1 LWEEEGMKFRRS
13 GRAVPIG
20 LLVGLLAM
28 SADAA
33 DILTL
38 HATSGQFLL
47 AGFYPAYVVFL
58 KGLDPAATKTEWVDK
73 PYKAVL
79 DIREGP
85 EKGQSVAVEL
95 VPTTAA
101 SPNPQWCSTEGGEKF
116 TGGGLTCVPGSA
128 AKDQLR
134 FRVRALYADGLPTA
148 FSGRKV
154 AEYPNLPGRR
164 ENEVLGSFDM
174 HILVQ
179 E

>member
-1 LWEEEGMKFRRS
+1 MTFRRS
-13 GRAVPIG
+13 GPAVPIG
-20 LLVGLLAM
+20 LLIGLLAM

-58 KGLDPAATKTEWVDK
+58 KGLDPDTTKTEWVDK

-79 DIREGP
+79 DIKEGP

-95 VPTTAA
+95 IPTTAA

-134 FRVRALYADGLPTA
+134 FRVRALYADGLPAA

-164 ENEVLGSFDM
+164 ENEVLGPFDM
-174 HILVQ
+174 HILMQ

>member
-1 LWEEEGMKFRRS
+1 
-13 GRAVPIG
+13 VTIG
-20 LLVGLLAM
+20 LLAGLLAM
-28 SADAA
+28 SAAAA
-33 DILTL
+33 DILSL
-38 HATSGQFLL
+38 QATSGRLLL
-47 AGFYPAYVVFL
+47 AGFYPAYIVFL
-58 KGLDPAATKTEWVDK
+58 KGLDPATIKTEWVDM

-79 DIREGP
+79 DIKEGP
-85 EKGQSVAVEL
+85 EKGLSVAVEL

-134 FRVRALYADGLPTA
+134 FRVRALYANGLPAA

-164 ENEVLGSFDM
+164 ENEVLGPFEL
-174 HILVQ
+174 HILMK

>member
-1 LWEEEGMKFRRS
+1 MKFRRS
-13 GRAVPIG
+13 RWGVPIG

-28 SADAA
+28 CADAA
-33 DILTL
+33 DVLTL

-58 KGLDPAATKTEWVDK
+58 KGLDPTTTKTEWVDK

-79 DIREGP
+79 DIKEGP

-134 FRVRALYADGLPTA
+134 FRVRALYADGLPAA
-148 FSGRKV
+148 FSGRRV
-154 AEYPNLPGRR
+154 AEYPNRPGRR
-164 ENEVLGSFDM
+164 ENEVLGPFDM
-174 HILVQ
+174 QILVQ
-179 E
+179 Q

>member
-1 LWEEEGMKFRRS
+1 M
-13 GRAVPIG
+13 PIG
-20 LLVGLLAM
+20 LLVAFLAI

-58 KGLDPAATKTEWVDK
+58 KGLDPATIKTEWVDK

-79 DIREGP
+79 DIKEGP

-101 SPNPQWCSTEGGEKF
+101 SPNPQWCSTEGGRCTKVHALVKARVCLDEAVPRKMRDF
-116 TGGGLTCVPGSA
+116 RTALDRKRDFARGTSTKVTGA
-128 AKDQLR
+128 EFHLR
-134 FRVRALYADGLPTA
+134 
-148 FSGRKV
+148 
-154 AEYPNLPGRR
+154 
-164 ENEVLGSFDM
+164 
-174 HILVQ
+174 
-179 E
+179 

>member
-1 LWEEEGMKFRRS
+1 MKLRTS

-20 LLVGLLAM
+20 ILVGLLAI

-33 DILTL
+33 EILTL

-47 AGFYPAYVVFL
+47 AGFYPSYVVFL
-58 KGLDPAATKTEWVDK
+58 KGLDSATTKTEWVDK

-79 DIREGP
+79 DIKEGP

-95 VPTTAA
+95 VPTAAA

-116 TGGGLTCVPGSA
+116 TGGGLTCLPGST

-134 FRVRALYADGLPTA
+134 FRVRALYADGLPAA
-148 FSGRKV
+148 FSGREV

-164 ENEVLGSFDM
+164 ENEVLGPFDM
-174 HILVQ
+174 HILMQ